1 MQSERQPLYVQI
13 QEHFKQLISSG
24 KLADGDRIPS
34 EKELIAKF
42 NVSRITVANALA
54 QLAKDGWIYRIPG
67 RGSFVGSG
75 EGASISPQAQADGTQ
90 VVTGVQNPAAAS
102 QADRP
107 AAGVRRMIG
116 LLIPSMADYFA
127 LRLVQGI
134 VSALNDTG
142 YYLATVLTHN
152 SKEREREAIVELTRM
167 GAAGLIIFPV
177 DAEMYN
183 EEILALKINKFP
195 FVLIDRYL
203 PGVETNFVCSDSSLG
218 AKLAVSHL
226 WELGHRKIAI
236 CSDSPLPTVSVDER
250 IAGYMEA
257 LKGQGAMIDPSLILT
272 DFRIDDVCLDEQH
285 PLYRHLQSNLA
296 TAYIALNAKLG
307 IHLAILSRRLG
318 LHVPDDLSILTFD
331 DPSPG
336 LEEPGRYTHVA
347 QSEGEIGSQAAE
359 ILIRLLDRP
368 QAKDNGQYTKIILRP
383 ELIVRGSTGPVKP
396 S

>member
-75 EGASISPQAQADGTQ
+75 EGASIGPQAGSIQAGK
-90 VVTGVQNPAAAS
+90 GAHGA
-102 QADRP
+102 

-134 VSALNDTG
+134 VNALNDTG

-177 DAEMYN
+177 DAETYN

-203 PGVETNFVCSDSSLG
+203 PGVETNFVCSDSALG

-226 WELGHRKIAI
+226 WELGHRRIAI

-257 LKGQGAMIDPSLILT
+257 LKVQGAMIDPSLILT
-272 DFRIDDVCLDEQH
+272 DFRIGDVRLDEQH
-285 PLYRHLQSNLA
+285 PLYRHLQSQSA

-307 IHLAILSRRLG
+307 IHLAILTRQLG
-318 LHVPDDLSILTFD
+318 LRVPEDLSILTFD

-347 QSEGEIGSQAAE
+347 QSEGEIGSKAAE
-359 ILIRLLDRP
+359 ILIRLLEHP
-368 QAKDNGQYTKIILRP
+368 QGKDKDNGQYTKIILRP
-383 ELIVRGSTGPVKP
+383 ELVVRGSTGPVKP

>member
-34 EKELIAKF
+34 EKELIARF

-75 EGASISPQAQADGTQ
+75 ESASISPQAGGIQAEKD
-90 VVTGVQNPAAAS
+90 VQGA
-102 QADRP
+102 
-107 AAGVRRMIG
+107 AAGVRKMIG

-134 VSALNDTG
+134 VNELNDTG

-177 DAEMYN
+177 DAETYN

-203 PGVETNFVCSDSSLG
+203 PGVETNFVCSDSALG

-226 WELGHRKIAI
+226 WELGHRRIAI

-257 LKGQGAMIDPSLILT
+257 LKEQGAMIDPSLILT
-272 DFRIDDVCLDEQH
+272 DFRIDDVRLDEQH
-285 PLYRHLQSNLA
+285 PLYRHLQSRSA

-307 IHLAILSRRLG
+307 IHIAILARRLG
-318 LHVPDDLSILTFD
+318 LRVPDDLSILTFD

-347 QSEGEIGSQAAE
+347 QSEGEIGSKAAE
-359 ILIRLLDRP
+359 ILIRLLGHP
-368 QAKDNGQYTKIILRP
+368 QDKEKDNGRYTKIILRP
-383 ELIVRGSTGPVKP
+383 ELVVRGSTGPVKP

>member
-24 KLADGDRIPS
+24 KLVDGDRIPS
-34 EKELIAKF
+34 EKELIARF

-75 EGASISPQAQADGTQ
+75 EGASISISPPTVGRPTE
-90 VVTGVQNPAAAS
+90 TGVQGPAVRS
-102 QADRP
+102 YADRP
-107 AAGVRRMIG
+107 AGVRQMIG

-134 VSALNDTG
+134 VNALNDTG

-177 DAEMYN
+177 DAETYN

-203 PGVETNFVCSDSSLG
+203 PGVETNFVCSDSALG
-218 AKLAVSHL
+218 ARLAVSHL
-226 WELGHRKIAI
+226 WELGHRNIAI

-257 LKGQGAMIDPSLILT
+257 LKEQGAMIDPSLILT
-272 DFRIDDVCLDEQH
+272 DFRIDDVLPDEQH
-285 PLYRHLQSNLA
+285 PLYRHLQSRSA

-307 IHLAILSRRLG
+307 VHIAILARRLG
-318 LHVPDDLSILTFD
+318 LCVPDELSILTFD

-347 QSEGEIGSQAAE
+347 QSEGEIGSKAAE

-368 QAKDNGQYTKIILRP
+368 QDKDNGQYTKIILRP
-383 ELIVRGSTGPVKP
+383 ELVVRGSTGPVKP

>member
-34 EKELIAKF
+34 EKELIARF

-75 EGASISPQAQADGTQ
+75 EGASISPQAGGIQGEK
-90 VVTGVQNPAAAS
+90 GVQGT
-102 QADRP
+102 
-107 AAGVRRMIG
+107 AAGVRKMIG

-134 VSALNDTG
+134 VNELNDTG

-177 DAEMYN
+177 DAETYN
-183 EEILALKINKFP
+183 EEILALKMNKFP

-203 PGVETNFVCSDSSLG
+203 PGVETNFVCSDSALG

-257 LKGQGAMIDPSLILT
+257 LKEQGAMIDPSLILT
-272 DFRIDDVCLDEQH
+272 DFRIDDVLLDEHH
-285 PLYRHLQSNLA
+285 PLYRHLQSQSA

-307 IHLAILSRRLG
+307 IHIAILARRLG
-318 LHVPDDLSILTFD
+318 LRVPDDLSILTFD

-347 QSEGEIGSQAAE
+347 QSEGEIGSKAAE
-359 ILIRLLDRP
+359 ILIRMLEHP
-368 QAKDNGQYTKIILRP
+368 QDKEKDNRRYTKIILRP
-383 ELIVRGSTGPVKP
+383 ELVVRGSTGPVKP

>member
-34 EKELIAKF
+34 EKELIARF

-67 RGSFVGSG
+67 RGSFVGRG
-75 EGASISPQAQADGTQ
+75 EGASISPQAGGIQAEK
-90 VVTGVQNPAAAS
+90 GVQ
-102 QADRP
+102 DT
-107 AAGVRRMIG
+107 AAGVRKMIG

-134 VSALNDTG
+134 VNELNDTG

-177 DAEMYN
+177 DAETYN
-183 EEILALKINKFP
+183 EEILALKMNKFP

-203 PGVETNFVCSDSSLG
+203 PGVETNFVCSDSALG

-257 LKGQGAMIDPSLILT
+257 LKEQGAMIDPSLILT
-272 DFRIDDVCLDEQH
+272 DFRIDDVLLDEHH
-285 PLYRHLQSNLA
+285 PLYRHLQSQSA

-307 IHLAILSRRLG
+307 IHIAILARRLG
-318 LHVPDDLSILTFD
+318 LRVPDDLSILTFD

-347 QSEGEIGSQAAE
+347 QSEGEIGSKAAE
-359 ILIRLLDRP
+359 ILIRLLEHP
-368 QAKDNGQYTKIILRP
+368 QDKEKDNGQYTKIILRP
-383 ELIVRGSTGPVKP
+383 ELVVRGSTGPVKP
-396 S
+396 T

>member
-75 EGASISPQAQADGTQ
+75 EGASIGPQAGSVQAGK
-90 VVTGVQNPAAAS
+90 GAHGAAAGS
-102 QADRP
+102 PIDRP

-134 VSALNDTG
+134 VNALNDTG

-177 DAEMYN
+177 DAETYN

-203 PGVETNFVCSDSSLG
+203 PGVETNFVCSDSALG

-226 WELGHRKIAI
+226 WELGHRRIAI

-257 LKGQGAMIDPSLILT
+257 LKVQGAMIDPSLILT
-272 DFRIDDVCLDEQH
+272 DFRINDVRLDEQH
-285 PLYRHLQSNLA
+285 PLYRHLQSQSA

-307 IHLAILSRRLG
+307 IHLAILTRQLG
-318 LHVPDDLSILTFD
+318 LRVPEDLSILTFD

-347 QSEGEIGSQAAE
+347 QSEGEIGSKAAE
-359 ILIRLLDRP
+359 ILIRLLEHP
-368 QAKDNGQYTKIILRP
+368 QGKDKDNVQYTKIILRP
-383 ELIVRGSTGPVKP
+383 ELVVRGSTGPIRP